1 MKLKDIWN
9 RQLNDPETHSNETKE
24 DPEKA
29 MLREFYKLKVKELQ
43 DYIHKIEDV
52 YGSVECAPSGFIYK
66 VLNQKEFLLEFEVQ
80 NGLCSAC
87 SP

>member
-1 MKLKDIWN
+1 MKLKDIWSH
-9 RQLNDPETHSNETKE
+9 QPKDSEIYSNEKEE

-43 DYIHKIEDV
+43 DYIQKIEDV
-52 YGSVECAPSGFIYK
+52 YGSIECAPSGVIHN

-80 NGLCSAC
+80 NGLCSA
-87 SP
+87 

>member
-9 RQLNDPETHSNETKE
+9 HHPNVPEINSSKTEE

-29 MLREFYKLKVKELQ
+29 MLREFYKLMVKELQ
-43 DYIHKIEDV
+43 DYIHKVEDV
-52 YGSVECAPSGFIYK
+52 YGSVECAPSGVIHK

-80 NGLCSAC
+80 NELCSA
-87 SP
+87 

>member
-43 DYIHKIEDV
+43 DYIQKVEDV
-52 YGSVECAPSGFIYK
+52 YGSVNCAPSSVIHK
-66 VLNQKEFLLEFEVQ
+66 ILKQKEFLLEFEVQ
-80 NGLCSAC
+80 NGLCSA
-87 SP
+87 